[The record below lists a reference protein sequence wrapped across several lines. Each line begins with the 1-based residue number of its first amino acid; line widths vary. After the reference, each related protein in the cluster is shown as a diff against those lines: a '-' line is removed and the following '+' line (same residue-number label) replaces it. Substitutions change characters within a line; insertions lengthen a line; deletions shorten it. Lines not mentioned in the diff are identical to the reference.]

1 MAYRV
6 NARFKDGYQDGWL
19 SDVVAAEV
27 PRCGEMISVNRF
39 GRDVALFVTA
49 IWTPSAKLPSAKV
62 KESDSPTI
70 MVEAREV

>member
-49 IWTPSAKLPSAKV
+49 IWTPSAKL
-62 KESDSPTI
+62 KESDSPTV

>member
-6 NARFKDGYQDGWL
+6 NARFKDGIQDGWL

-27 PRCGEMISVNRF
+27 PRCGEIISVNRF
-39 GRDVALFVTA
+39 GRDVSLFVTA
-49 IWTPSAKLPSAKV
+49 IWTPSAKLKRD
-62 KESDSPTI
+62 DSPTI

>member
-27 PRCGEMISVNRF
+27 PRCGETISVNRF

-49 IWTPSAKLPSAKV
+49 IWTPSAKLN
-62 KESDSPTI
+62 ESDSPTI

>member
-6 NARFKDGYQDGWL
+6 NARFRDGYQDGWL

-27 PRCGEMISVNRF
+27 PRCGEVISVNRF

-49 IWTPSAKLPSAKV
+49 IWTPSSKKG
-62 KESDSPTI
+62 DSPTV

>member
-49 IWTPSAKLPSAKV
+49 IWTPSDKL